1 MKFVDE
7 AVIHVAAGDGGNG
20 CVSFRREKAIPF
32 GGPDGGDGGDGGTV
46 YAVADPNLNTLADFR
61 FTRSFKA
68 RRGENGSSA
77 NCRGA
82 SGDDLD
88 ILLPLGTRIVDQ
100 DTAELIGEMTRAG
113 QRVKL
118 AQGGFH
124 GMGNTR
130 FKSSINR
137 SPRQSTP
144 GSAGEQRELALE
156 LSLLGDVGL
165 LGLPN
170 AGKSTLLGS
179 ASAARPKIADYPFT
193 TLYPQPGVVSCGLG
207 RSFVMMD
214 IPGLIEGAASGAGLG
229 HRFLKH
235 LQRTRLLLHLVDM
248 NPPNGGDI
256 VAHIKTIR
264 AELKEYADD
273 LGAREQWLVF
283 NKSDTLTAADMEAL
297 VKQSLRRLR
306 FKGRHYVI
314 SAVTREGV
322 DALCEDAMQ
331 WVEAQ
336 RQAARLPDSP
346 DETSNP

>member
-7 AVIHVAAGDGGNG
+7 AKIRVEAGDGGNG

-32 GGPDGGDGGDGGTV
+32 GGPDGGDGGDGGSV
-46 YAVADPNLNTLADFR
+46 FALADPNLNTLADFR
-61 FTRSFKA
+61 FTQRFRA
-68 RRGENGSSA
+68 ERGENGTSA
-77 NCRGA
+77 NCRGG
-82 SGDDLD
+82 SGDDRVVRM
-88 ILLPLGTRIVDQ
+88 PLGTRIVDI
-100 DTAELIGEMTRAG
+100 DTEELIGELTVAG
-113 QRVKL
+113 ERVKL

-144 GSAGEQRELALE
+144 GSLGEQRELALE

-165 LGLPN
+165 LGMPN

-214 IPGLIEGAASGAGLG
+214 IPGLIEGAAEGAGLG

-235 LQRTRLLLHLVDM
+235 LQRTRLLLHLVDVC
-248 NPPNGGDI
+248 PPDGGDI

-264 AELKEYADD
+264 AELQQFADD
-273 LGAREQWLVF
+273 LGKREQWLVF
-283 NKSDTLTAADMEAL
+283 NKSDTLPADELDAL
-297 VKQSLRRLR
+297 VKKSLRRLR
-306 FKGRHYVI
+306 YRGRYFVI
-314 SAVTREGV
+314 SAVTRAGV
-322 DALCEDAMQ
+322 DALCEEAMQ

-336 RQAARLPDSP
+336 RPALKIEDQDGPQHA
-346 DETSNP
+346 